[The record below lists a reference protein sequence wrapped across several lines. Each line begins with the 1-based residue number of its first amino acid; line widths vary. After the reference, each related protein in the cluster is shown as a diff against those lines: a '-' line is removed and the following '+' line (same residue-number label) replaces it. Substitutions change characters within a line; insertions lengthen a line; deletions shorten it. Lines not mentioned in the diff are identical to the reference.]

1 MKKTLVSALTT
12 ALVVGA
18 ASTTF
23 AAANPFSDVPAD
35 HWAYD
40 AVAQL
45 AQDGVITG
53 YADSTYKGNNK
64 ITRYEMAVMVARAM
78 AKSQNV
84 TVSGNDKALL
94 DKLAAEFGDELNNL
108 GVRVAN
114 LEKNADKV
122 KWNGKAEYDFKRTNT
137 EGQSAAKDRHDD
149 VNKVLF
155 RLEPSAEVNS
165 NWHVNAR
172 LDATV
177 AHLERDADVDSK
189 GEGDNGSVKLKRIW
203 AQGDYTNFSTKLGKF
218 APIDDDSIFDTTFS
232 GAEVSFGKAL
242 KLTAGAGRINNSDAD
257 ADDVANYQY
266 AGLGYDFGKLSL
278 GADYHHL
285 NTKSGLDY
293 TAKDSADNHVAYS
306 NNPNTDEANIWLAKG
321 AYTFDKNWA
330 VNGYYA
336 ENHDADYYKKAAAA
350 ELDYKGAQDENK
362 GTWGAWV
369 AYRHLGNNVDLFN
382 TYDAIDAGQKGWE
395 IGANYTPFKNVVAV
409 ARYGKNKDLH
419 TDVKS
424 DRIFGQVNFLF

>member
-23 AAANPFSDVPAD
+23 AAANPFEDVPAD

-45 AQDGVITG
+45 AQDGIVNG
-53 YADSTYKGNNK
+53 YDGKHFGGDRK
-64 ITRYEMAVMVARAM
+64 VTRYEMAQMVAKAM

-137 EGQSAAKDRHDD
+137 EGRSAADDRHDD
-149 VNKVLF
+149 ENKVLF
-155 RLEPSAEVNS
+155 RLEPSAEVNN

-172 LDATV
+172 LDAWV
-177 AHLERDADVDSK
+177 DELDKDKADK
-189 GEGDNGSVKLKRIW
+189 NNDNVKLKRIY

-242 KLTAGAGRINNSDAD
+242 KVTAGAGRINDGKEETLDPTTGKSKYVDNA
-257 ADDVANYQY
+257 ANYQY

-285 NTKSGLDY
+285 NSKDITDMGKDY
-293 TAKDSADNHVAYS
+293 ANGT
-306 NNPNTDEANIWLAKG
+306 TDEANIWMAKG

-330 VNGYYA
+330 VNGFYA

-395 IGANYTPFKNVVAV
+395 LGANYTPFKNVVAV